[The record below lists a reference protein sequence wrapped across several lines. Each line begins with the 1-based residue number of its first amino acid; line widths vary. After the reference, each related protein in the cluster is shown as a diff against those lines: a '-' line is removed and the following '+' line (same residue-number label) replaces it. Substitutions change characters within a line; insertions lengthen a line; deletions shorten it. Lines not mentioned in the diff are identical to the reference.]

1 MANTVFYGTMSIKH
15 PDGTIEADR
24 FDSTD
29 VSAVYAT
36 WKMNGGNTFY
46 TVKKDGYLVD
56 ICLNIVATDTTTY
69 FKVYI
74 DQKDSGI
81 FFLQASCFPTLS
93 VHFPNNNPIPLKAG
107 QQIMFQAMT

>member
-1 MANTVFYGTMSIKH
+1 MANTAFYGSISIKH
-15 PDGTIEADR
+15 LDNTVESDR

-29 VSAVYAT
+29 VSAAYAT

-46 TVKKDGYLVD
+46 TVKKDGYLTD

-81 FFLQASCFPTLS
+81 FFLQAACFPTLS